1 MEALYSFIIVVVLIG
16 QFILGKVLVV
26 GEEDMNDTPMHKQYI
41 IISLI
46 LLTPVLLAIW
56 LLDRSQ
62 PQPLLALLLAIPFFY
77 RGYME
82 WRYVNETKR
91 HKVSFILAFILLF
104 FMVLLLVL
112 RLLM

>member
-1 MEALYSFIIVVVLIG
+1 
-16 QFILGKVLVV
+16 
-26 GEEDMNDTPMHKQYI
+26 MNDIPMHKQYI

-62 PQPLLALLLAIPFFY
+62 PQLLIALLLAIPFFY

-82 WRYVNETKR
+82 WKYVKETKR
-91 HKVSFILAFILLF
+91 HRVSFILAFTLLF
-104 FMVLLLVL
+104 EVIVVNNKSYPRSQL
-112 RLLM
+112 

>member
-1 MEALYSFIIVVVLIG
+1 
-16 QFILGKVLVV
+16 
-26 GEEDMNDTPMHKQYI
+26 MHKQYI

-62 PQPLLALLLAIPFFY
+62 PQLLIALLLAIPFFY

-82 WRYVNETKR
+82 WKYVKETKR
-91 HKVSFILAFILLF
+91 HRVSFMLAFTLLF
-104 FMVLLLVL
+104 EVIVVNNKSYPRSQL
-112 RLLM
+112 

>member
-1 MEALYSFIIVVVLIG
+1 
-16 QFILGKVLVV
+16 
-26 GEEDMNDTPMHKQYI
+26 MNDTPMHKQYI

-62 PQPLLALLLAIPFFY
+62 PQLLIALLLAIPFFY

-82 WRYVNETKR
+82 WKYVKETKR
-91 HKVSFILAFILLF
+91 HRVSFILAFTLLF
-104 FMVLLLVL
+104 EVIVVNNKSYSRSQL
-112 RLLM
+112 

>member
-62 PQPLLALLLAIPFFY
+62 PQPLLALLLALPFFY

-82 WRYVNETKR
+82 WKYVKETKR

-104 FMVLLLVL
+104 FTVLLLVL

>member
-1 MEALYSFIIVVVLIG
+1 
-16 QFILGKVLVV
+16 
-26 GEEDMNDTPMHKQYI
+26 MNDIPMHKQYI

-62 PQPLLALLLAIPFFY
+62 PQLLIALLLAIPFFY

-82 WRYVNETKR
+82 WKYVKETKR
-91 HKVSFILAFILLF
+91 HRVSFMLAFTLLF
-104 FMVLLLVL
+104 EVIVVNNKSYPRSQL
-112 RLLM
+112 